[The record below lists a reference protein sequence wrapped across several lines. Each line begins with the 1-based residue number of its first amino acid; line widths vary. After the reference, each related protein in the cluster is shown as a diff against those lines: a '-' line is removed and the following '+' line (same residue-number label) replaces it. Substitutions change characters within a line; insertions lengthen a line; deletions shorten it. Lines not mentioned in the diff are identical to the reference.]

1 MQATQSSPIDSKLP
15 PETIIEPSK
24 SWVPLNL
31 KEIWAYREL
40 LVFMVWRDII
50 VRYKQ
55 TLLGATWAIVRP
67 LSSMVV
73 FSLFFGQLANMP
85 SDNLPYPIFN
95 YAGLLPW
102 TFFATGLTR
111 VTSSVV
117 NSSNLIK
124 KVYFPR
130 LIIPLSGVFGGIPD
144 FALAFL
150 VLIGMMVYYG
160 IYPSWAS
167 IIWLPL
173 LLLLAS
179 VTALGIG
186 LWMAA
191 LNALYRDVGQVV
203 GFIVQLWMFATPV
216 VYPASLLSEPWR
228 TIYGLNPM
236 VGVVEGFRWSLL
248 NSGNPPGLM
257 VLLST
262 IVSVLILISGLF
274 YFRRMEKT
282 FADVV

>member
-1 MQATQSSPIDSKLP
+1 MQATQSASIDSKLP

-40 LVFMVWRDII
+40 LVFMIWRDII

-67 LSSMVV
+67 VSSMVV

-95 YAGLLPW
+95 YAALLPW
-102 TFFATGLTR
+102 TFFANGLTR
-111 VTSSVV
+111 VTGSIVGSSG
-117 NSSNLIK
+117 LIK

-167 IIWLPL
+167 IIWLPF

-191 LNALYRDVGQVV
+191 LNALYRDVGHVV
-203 GFIVQLWMFATPV
+203 GFIVQLWMFATPI
-216 VYPASLLSEPWR
+216 VYPASIISEPWR

-236 VGVVEGFRWSLL
+236 VGVIEGFRWSLL

-262 IVSVLILISGLF
+262 IVSVLVLISGLF

>member
-1 MQATQSSPIDSKLP
+1 MQATQSAPIDSKLP

-40 LVFMVWRDII
+40 LAFMVWRDII

-67 LSSMVV
+67 VSSMVV

-236 VGVVEGFRWSLL
+236 VGVIEGFRWSLL

-262 IVSVLILISGLF
+262 IVSVLVLISGLF

>member
-1 MQATQSSPIDSKLP
+1 MQATQIPLIESKLP

-40 LVFMVWRDII
+40 LVFMIWRDII

-67 LSSMVV
+67 VSSMVV

-95 YAGLLPW
+95 YAALLPW
-102 TFFATGLTR
+102 TFFANGLTR
-111 VTSSVV
+111 VTGSIVGSSG
-117 NSSNLIK
+117 LIK

-179 VTALGIG
+179 ITALGIG

-191 LNALYRDVGQVV
+191 LNALYRDVGHVV
-203 GFIVQLWMFATPV
+203 TFIVQLWMFATPI
-216 VYPASLLSEPWR
+216 VYPASIISEPWR

-236 VGVVEGFRWSLL
+236 VGVIEGFRWSLL

-262 IVSVLILISGLF
+262 IVSVLVLISGLF

>member
-1 MQATQSSPIDSKLP
+1 MQATQSPIDSKLP

-40 LVFMVWRDII
+40 LVFMIWRDII

-67 LSSMVV
+67 VSSMVV

-95 YAGLLPW
+95 YAALLPW
-102 TFFATGLTR
+102 TFFANGLTR
-111 VTSSVV
+111 VTGSIVGSSG
-117 NSSNLIK
+117 LIK

-150 VLIGMMVYYG
+150 VLMGMMVYYG

-191 LNALYRDVGQVV
+191 LNALYRDVGHVV
-203 GFIVQLWMFATPV
+203 TFIVQLWMFATPI
-216 VYPASLLSEPWR
+216 VYPASIISEPWR

-236 VGVVEGFRWSLL
+236 VGVIEGFRWSLL

-262 IVSVLILISGLF
+262 IVSVLVLISGLF

>member
-111 VTSSVV
+111 VTASVV

-186 LWMAA
+186 
-191 LNALYRDVGQVV
+191 
-203 GFIVQLWMFATPV
+203 
-216 VYPASLLSEPWR
+216 
-228 TIYGLNPM
+228 
-236 VGVVEGFRWSLL
+236 
-248 NSGNPPGLM
+248 
-257 VLLST
+257 
-262 IVSVLILISGLF
+262 
-274 YFRRMEKT
+274 
-282 FADVV
+282 